1 MRKTFAPLI
10 LLGSICAQPLLAQSG
25 ATSPVPQNLFTAV
38 PTGQSVGLYDDEA
51 AIQQRNVFVDLALL
65 GNDDSQPL
73 LEGAVVKFNLFDGE
87 EFTGKFTGYTPAHNS
102 GYIANFD
109 LDGYQHGHAWFS
121 IVDEAVVAT
130 IHADDMVYKVNY
142 VGAGQA
148 TVSEIDGSL
157 QPPCGTHGHGLEIGA
172 GEKEHNH
179 EGNGNRF
186 VDHEIDVMVVYTDN
200 ARFTNGGTD
209 GINALINLAVH
220 ETNMAY
226 SRSDVWQRLM
236 LVHTQEI
243 NWFEDGDDFGYLSDL
258 RGNGDGVGDEV
269 HALRDSYGAD
279 MVSLIYDTGGY
290 CGVAYIMTTLSAAF
304 ESDAFSVVRDSCATG
319 YYSFAHELGHNMG
332 SAHDRANAGSAL
344 TTYSYGWR
352 TSDNAYRTVM
362 AYSPGT
368 RIPTFSN
375 PVKDAPNGLA
385 LGTSVDNNAASLNYS
400 ATTVS
405 AWRSSVDY
413 GHRVQT
419 LMASNNGQAGNMFD
433 IEPKTDIQIWA
444 LKINT
449 SATGSE
455 TFNVWVREGSFVG
468 NENSSAGWELW
479 GSDTVT
485 GAGTDNTT
493 YIYPG
498 TRQFNADTTYGV
510 YIDLVPSGSGA
521 VLRYTNGAP
530 QTWENN
536 YLKITS
542 GVGKAS
548 GWGGA
553 VYADRQ
559 WNGAIYY
566 DGSAGQVQAETM
578 FASNNGLAGNMFDVD
593 VHNDIVVNSFDV
605 NIDASA
611 VGAGGTAH
619 VDVWM
624 KTGSHVGHED
634 SVNSWT
640 YVGTDL
646 AEVAAGT
653 DARTRIA
660 VGDLHLSGGSS
671 YAFYFNL
678 ASYSDGQIFRYTNS
692 TGTESYG
699 NSDLTI
705 HTGKG
710 MGTNTFNQ
718 TGISN
723 RTWNGRFNYSGD
735 HSGPHL
741 WLADLAGGQTNHV
754 RMAGCTP
761 GAAQYASWSIAGG
774 GPQSSPW
781 GTLYLS
787 NPYHTLAPV
796 NADSNGNCTI
806 STYSPPNA
814 SGLQVWVQSLD
825 VGTLELTNGAT
836 LMIQ

>member
-1 MRKTFAPLI
+1 MRKTFAPLL

-25 ATSPVPQNLFTAV
+25 VTSPTPQDLFSAV
-38 PTGQSVGLYDDEA
+38 PAGISVGLYDDEA
-51 AIQQRNVFVDLALL
+51 AVQQRNVFVDLALL

-73 LEGAVVKFNLFDGE
+73 APGAAIKFNLFDGE
-87 EFTGKFTGYTPAHNS
+87 EFVGKFTGHTPIHEG

-109 LDGYQHGHAWFS
+109 LDGYEHGHAWVS
-121 IVDEAVVAT
+121 VVNDAVVAT
-130 IHADDMVYKVNY
+130 IHADDMVYKLNY
-142 VGAGQA
+142 VGQGQS
-148 TVSEIDGSL
+148 TVSEIDGAL
-157 QPPCGTHGHGLEIGA
+157 QPPCGTHGTGLEIGP
-172 GEKEHNH
+172 GEKEHDH
-179 EGNGNRF
+179 ESGNNNRF

-236 LVHTQEI
+236 LVHTEEI
-243 NWFEDGDDFGYLSDL
+243 SWFEDGDDFGYLSDL
-258 RGNGDGVGDEV
+258 QGTADGVADDV
-269 HALRDSYGAD
+269 HNLRDAYGAD
-279 MVSLIYDTGGY
+279 MVSLIYDNGSY
-290 CGVAYIMTTLSAAF
+290 CGVAYIMTTLSSTF
-304 ESDAFSVVRDSCATG
+304 ESSAFSVVRDSCATG

-344 TTYSYGWR
+344 TSYSYGWR
-352 TSDNAYRTVM
+352 TADSSYRSVM
-362 AYSPGT
+362 AYAPGT

-375 PVKDAPNGLA
+375 PVKDAPNGQA
-385 LGTSVDNNAASLNYS
+385 LGTATDNNAASLNYS

-449 SATGSE
+449 SSTASDTY
-455 TFNVWVREGSFVG
+455 NVWVREGGFTGHESSSF
-468 NENSSAGWELW
+468 GWELW
-479 GSDTVT
+479 GSDVVT
-485 GAGTDNTT
+485 GTGTDLST

-498 TRQFNADTTYGV
+498 TRKFDADTTYGV
-510 YIDLVPSGSGA
+510 YIEMASYDGSSM
-521 VLRYTNGAP
+521 LRYTNGTP

-548 GWGGA
+548 GWAGA
-553 VYADRQ
+553 IYADRQ

-566 DGSAGQVQAETM
+566 DGAQGQVQMETM

-593 VHNDIVVNSFDV
+593 VENDIVINSFDV
-605 NIDASA
+605 NIDSSA
-611 VGAGGTAH
+611 APGTAH

-624 KTGSHVGHED
+624 KSGGHAGYED
-634 SVNSWT
+634 DVTAWT

-646 AEVAAGT
+646 AETAAVI
-653 DARTRIA
+653 DLRTRIA
-660 VGDLHLSGGSS
+660 VGDIRLSAGQT
-671 YAFYFNL
+671 YAFYINL
-678 ASYSDGQIFRYTNS
+678 ASYADGHIMRYTNS
-692 TGTESYG
+692 TGTESYS

-723 RTWNGRFNYSGD
+723 RTWNGRINYSGD
-735 HSGPHL
+735 HTGPHL

-761 GAAQYASWSIAGG
+761 GAAQYASWSVAGG
-774 GPQSSPW
+774 GPQGSPW
-781 GTLYLS
+781 GTIYLS
-787 NPYHTLAPV
+787 NPYFTLPPV
-796 NADSNGNCTI
+796 NADSSGNCTI
-806 STYSPPNA
+806 STFSPPSA
-814 SGLQVWVQSLD
+814 SGLQVWVQALD

-836 LMIQ
+836 LLIQ

>member
-10 LLGSICAQPLLAQSG
+10 LLGSMCAQPLLAQSG

-38 PTGQSVGLYDDEA
+38 PNGLSVGMYDDQA
-51 AIQQRNVFVDLALL
+51 AVQQRNVFVDLSLL
-65 GNDDSQPL
+65 GNDDTQPL
-73 LEGAVVKFNLFDGE
+73 TEGAVVKLNLFDGE
-87 EFTGKFTGYTPAHNS
+87 EFTGVFTGYTPAHET

-109 LDGYQHGHAWFS
+109 LDGYEHGHAWFS

-130 IHADDMVYKVNY
+130 IQADDMVYKVNY
-142 VGAGQA
+142 VGSGQA
-148 TVSEIDGSL
+148 TISEVDASL
-157 QPPCGTHGHGLEIGA
+157 QPECGTHGTGLEIGP
-172 GEKEHNH
+172 GEKDHDH
-179 EGNGNRF
+179 GSGNGNRF

-200 ARFTNGGTD
+200 ARATNGGTD
-209 GINALINLAVH
+209 GINALINLAIH

-226 SRSDVWQRLM
+226 SRSDVWQRVM

-269 HALRDSYGAD
+269 HALRDTYGAD

-290 CGVAYIMTTLSAAF
+290 CGVAYLMTTLSAAF

-332 SAHDRANAGSAL
+332 CAHDRANAGSAL

-352 TSDNAYRTVM
+352 TSDNAYRSVM

-385 LGTSVDNNAASLNYS
+385 LGTSTDNNAASLNYA

-449 SATGSE
+449 SAVGSE

-468 NENSSAGWELW
+468 HESSSAGWELW
-479 GSDTVT
+479 GTDTVT
-485 GAGTDNTT
+485 GNGTDNTT

-498 TRQFNADTTYGV
+498 TRQFSADTTYGV
-510 YIDLVPSGSGA
+510 YIDLVPSGSGS
-521 VLRYTNGAP
+521 VLRYTNGTP

-542 GVGKAS
+542 GVGKAT

-566 DGSAGQVQAETM
+566 DGAFGQVQLETM

-593 VHNDIVVNSFDV
+593 VHNDIVINSLDV
-605 NIDASA
+605 NIDSSA
-611 VGAGGTAH
+611 APGTAH

-624 KTGSHVGHED
+624 KTGTHVGHED
-634 SVNSWT
+634 NVTSWT

-646 AEVAAGT
+646 AEVAAGI
-653 DARTRIA
+653 DSRTRIA
-660 VGDLHLSGGSS
+660 VGDIHLSAGQT
-671 YAFYFNL
+671 YAFYINL
-678 ASYSDGQIFRYTNS
+678 ASYADGHIMRYTNS
-692 TGTESYG
+692 TGTETFE
-699 NSDLTI
+699 NSDMTI

-741 WLADLAGGQTNHV
+741 WMADLAGGQTNFV

-787 NPYHTLAPV
+787 NPYHTLPPV

-806 STYSPPNA
+806 STYSPPAA